1 MARTDRAARGV
12 AVTPDPVDR
21 ILDAIRSLGDAPE
34 PAPDDRLAA
43 FLAEHLARLLPP
55 AAPDPG

>member
-1 MARTDRAARGV
+1 M
-12 AVTPDPVDR
+12 TPDPVDR